1 MTDSDGREFIPLTVG
16 ETSRLFN
23 LHMRFA
29 SLPEH
34 HERWSLWRSSPNR
47 AQYSASSV
55 ALPKRSLGHYSAG
68 GSDGHGHAADTA
80 RADSQAAQRLPA
92 LRRPRRPGARYPGTY
107 RTAGLAARRPALG
120 S

>member
-1 MTDSDGREFIPLTVG
+1 MTDSDGRELIPLTVG
-16 ETSRLFN
+16 ETSRLFS

-68 GSDGHGHAADTA
+68 GSDGHGHATDTA
-80 RADSQAAQRLPA
+80 RGRLPGGTATAGTAAAQAARCQV
-92 LRRPRRPGARYPGTY
+92 PRH
-107 RTAGLAARRPALG
+107 
-120 S
+120 